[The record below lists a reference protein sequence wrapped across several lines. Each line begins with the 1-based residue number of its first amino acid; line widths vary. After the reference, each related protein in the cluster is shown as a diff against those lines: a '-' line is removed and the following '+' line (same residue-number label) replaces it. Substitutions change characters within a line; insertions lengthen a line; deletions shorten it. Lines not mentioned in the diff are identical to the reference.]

1 MGKGK
6 IAPSNKG
13 YVQSCQWL
21 NCGQTS
27 IIQSMIPLRSRNRS
41 QGIEARISAILI
53 EVEPLLRMDH
63 CRLELVEFSADT
75 GVALLAIAG
84 GCPDCDVSPA
94 TFSAA
99 IQAHIMMRVPE
110 VREVRISC

>member
-1 MGKGK
+1 M
-6 IAPSNKG
+6 G

-21 NCGQTS
+21 NCGLAS
-27 IIQSMIPLRSRNRS
+27 IIQCMIPLRSRSPSRA
-41 QGIEARISAILI
+41 IEARISAILV

-63 CRLELVEFSADT
+63 CRLELLQFSADT
-75 GVALLAIAG
+75 GVAVLAIDG
-84 GCPDCDVSPA
+84 GCPDCEVSPA

-110 VREVRISC
+110 VREVRISG

>member
-1 MGKGK
+1 MGKRK
-6 IAPSNKG
+6 SSRPVAA

-21 NCGQTS
+21 NS
-27 IIQSMIPLRSRNRS
+27 LHAPIIQGMRSLRPLKP
-41 QGIEARISAILI
+41 GVAIEARISAILV

-63 CRLELVEFSADT
+63 CRLELVNFSADS

-84 GCPDCDVSPA
+84 GCPDCEVSPA

-99 IQAHIMMRVPE
+99 IQAHIMRRVPE
-110 VREVRISC
+110 VREVRISA

>member
-1 MGKGK
+1 
-6 IAPSNKG
+6 
-13 YVQSCQWL
+13 
-21 NCGQTS
+21 
-27 IIQSMIPLRSRNRS
+27 MIPLRSRNRS